1 LRAHYDRAVTSEL
14 GISETLER
22 FLTGLFSASRSGGAD
37 RLVDLDLS
45 LSQARTL
52 FVLGHDDRQQL
63 PIHTIAER
71 LSLSM
76 TAAGRNVDR
85 LVRLGLLTR
94 DESPEDRRVKL
105 VGLSE
110 QGREVIRDQ
119 MMCHREAIDR
129 LVERLPDTVRD
140 DLHAALI
147 GVLDS
152 GALASVQSIPAVS
165 TGDPS

>member
-1 LRAHYDRAVTSEL
+1 MASEL
-14 GISETLER
+14 GFGDALER
-22 FLTGLFSASRSGGAD
+22 FLTGLFSASRSDSAD
-37 RLVDLDLS
+37 KLVELDLS

-63 PIHTIAER
+63 PIHAIAER
-71 LSLSM
+71 LSLSV

-85 LVRLGLLTR
+85 LVRLGLATR

-110 QGREVIRDQ
+110 HGREVIHDQ
-119 MMCHREAIDR
+119 MMCHREALDQ
-129 LVERLPDTVRD
+129 LVERLPDDVRD
-140 DLHAALI
+140 DLHAAII

-152 GALASVQSIPAVS
+152 GALASVPTPAVS

>member
-1 LRAHYDRAVTSEL
+1 MGFGDA
-14 GISETLER
+14 LER
-22 FLTGLFSASRSGGAD
+22 FLTGLFSASRTEGVD
-37 RLVDLDLS
+37 QLVALDLS
-45 LSQARTL
+45 LSQARTM

-71 LSLSM
+71 LSLSV

-105 VGLSE
+105 VGLSAH
-110 QGREVIRDQ
+110 GRAVIRDQ
-119 MMCHREAIDR
+119 MMCHRETLDR
-129 LVERLPDTVRD
+129 LVERLPDDVRD
-140 DLHAALI
+140 DLHAAVL

-152 GALASVQSIPAVS
+152 GALASVQTIPAVS